1 MHIKWKL
8 IRRLCHQLHWSGHVD
23 FILHLSH
30 HLWRLNLHQLLHGHL
45 SHVGMHLLSKLSGWS
60 WYTSHLIHHSHMVII
75 LEICLVLVLREDW
88 IALYLFLVFILI
100 ESWNRWDL
108 VWRHLLKHLTLLI
121 ENWIHISLLELRIYH
136 LSLRV
141 QLLIHLRVQY
151 NLFLLINLC
160 LTNFLHLVLGRNN
173 FFFLFLFLNNL
184 LNFLWFLKRR
194 VNLILTLNVILNVLL
209 LRNSLLLIWFI

>member
-8 IRRLCHQLHWSGHVD
+8 IWCLCHQLHWSGHVD

-45 SHVGMHLLSKLSGWS
+45 SHVGMYLLSKLSGWS

-75 LEICLVLVLREDW
+75 LEICLVLVLWEDW

-100 ESWNRWDL
+100 KSWNSRNL
-108 VWRHLLKHLTLLI
+108 VWRHLLKHLILLI
-121 ENWIHISLLELRIYH
+121 EYWIHISLLELRIYH

-160 LTNFLHLVLGRNN
+160 LTYFLHLVLGRNN

-184 LNFLWFLKRR
+184 LNFLWFLKGR
-194 VNLILTLNVILNVLL
+194 VHLILTLNVILNVLL